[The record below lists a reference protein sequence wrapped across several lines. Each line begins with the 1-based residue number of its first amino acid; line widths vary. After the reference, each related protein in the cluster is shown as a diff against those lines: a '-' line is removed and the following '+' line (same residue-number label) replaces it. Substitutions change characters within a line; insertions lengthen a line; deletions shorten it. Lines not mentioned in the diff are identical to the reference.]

1 MRASANGVRRHAPLT
16 TVSQWCP
23 ETRPLAGNIR
33 VPAPGWRGQPSQ
45 SVYVLKH
52 IRLLHHKKDASLRL
66 QILATQQQKM
76 SRMNQMS
83 SHPGNDVRKR
93 LLFIRG
99 ETDTLGFEK
108 SPETTPPRIK
118 SIITNKTKDCHKF
131 PGTLGKKHNIHGVFL
146 CLINHSHKK

>member
-1 MRASANGVRRHAPLT
+1 MVSGDTPTGREYPGSRSRLEGSAITECVCAEAHSAPTPQKGVCAFLLQQT
-16 TVSQWCP
+16 FLWAQESSV
-23 ETRPLAGNIR
+23 EG
-33 VPAPGWRGQPSQ
+33 RG
-45 SVYVLKH
+45 
-52 IRLLHHKKDASLRL
+52 
-66 QILATQQQKM
+66 KM

>member
-52 IRLLHHKKDASLRL
+52 IRLLHHKK
-66 QILATQQQKM
+66 KM

-93 LLFIRG
+93 CLLLNLEMFR
-99 ETDTLGFEK
+99 ETMYI
-108 SPETTPPRIK
+108 SAVQQ
-118 SIITNKTKDCHKF
+118 
-131 PGTLGKKHNIHGVFL
+131 KKQI
-146 CLINHSHKK
+146 

>member
-52 IRLLHHKKDASLRL
+52 IRLLHHKKQTFLWA
-66 QILATQQQKM
+66 QE
-76 SRMNQMS
+76 S
-83 SHPGNDVRKR
+83 SVEGRGVSISSGALKSTTD
-93 LLFIRG
+93 LLSNKSGGKSFIFL
-99 ETDTLGFEK
+99 ESK
-108 SPETTPPRIK
+108 IK
-118 SIITNKTKDCHKF
+118 
-131 PGTLGKKHNIHGVFL
+131 
-146 CLINHSHKK
+146 

>member
-1 MRASANGVRRHAPLT
+1 MVSGDTPTGREYPGSRSRLEGSAITECVCAEAHSAPTPQKDFPLGTGVFSRRA
-16 TVSQWCP
+16 
-23 ETRPLAGNIR
+23 
-33 VPAPGWRGQPSQ
+33 RGE
-45 SVYVLKH
+45 YK
-52 IRLLHHKKDASLRL
+52 
-66 QILATQQQKM
+66 KM